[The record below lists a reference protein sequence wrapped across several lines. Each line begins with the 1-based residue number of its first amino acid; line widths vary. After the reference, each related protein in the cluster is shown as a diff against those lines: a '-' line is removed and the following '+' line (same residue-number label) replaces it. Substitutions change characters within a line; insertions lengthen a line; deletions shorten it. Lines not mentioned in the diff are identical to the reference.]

1 MGAHIGRPGFRLF
14 HRVLADGGMCV
25 STCVPNCKGDDDIDE
40 KRSRPSIGKPG
51 KTYAQKERVNLI
63 GNDQRITSGP
73 AVKRP
78 CSKAEYMTAPERL
91 YPGVPRAAGKIGI
104 TFTSRLPHFEQTSRL

>member
-1 MGAHIGRPGFRLF
+1 M
-14 HRVLADGGMCV
+14 
-25 STCVPNCKGDDDIDE
+25 NCKGDDDIDA

-78 CSKAEYMTAPERL
+78 HSKAEYMTAPERL
-91 YPGVPRAAGKIGI
+91 ADSQFFSCTGGRRPYMMGQRVLHKPYPLIETAAALVRFAEEPK
-104 TFTSRLPHFEQTSRL
+104 

>member
-1 MGAHIGRPGFRLF
+1 M
-14 HRVLADGGMCV
+14 
-25 STCVPNCKGDDDIDE
+25 NCKGDDDIDA

-78 CSKAEYMTAPERL
+78 HSKAEYMTAPERFADSQFL
-91 YPGVPRAAGKIGI
+91 SDSFRYIQQQVLTRALVDRRERLVKQEHVGI
-104 TFTSRLPHFEQTSRL
+104 LHQH

>member
-1 MGAHIGRPGFRLF
+1 MVKAL
-14 HRVLADGGMCV
+14 
-25 STCVPNCKGDDDIDE
+25 STTSFFPIIDA

-78 CSKAEYMTAPERL
+78 HSKAEYMTAPERFADSQFL
-91 YPGVPRAAGKIGI
+91 SCTAGAVHTCCLRWVNHNEKLLALKERKPHAFTPRQPCRS
-104 TFTSRLPHFEQTSRL
+104 TFLRT